1 MLRQSC
7 AKPHA
12 DQSPFAL
19 PKKAGDEGARVLPL
33 DDGQRADTNRG
44 SPPPS
49 QPSRRKAQRRGRTPA
64 VSPRRP
70 RCLGRSTQ
78 RLCRRTQALAT
89 GRRRR
94 ADPARGRATGP
105 WGSQTE
111 LWPCRESG
119 AVRLWATVAR
129 RRCATR
135 SRAFFSLE
143 TTSGA
148 SPSSFVQGSSPP
160 RPRRLAV
167 AALRQLLSQFPA
179 RMPSARR
186 LSKATPRRR

>member
-7 AKPHA
+7 AKLHA
-12 DQSPFAL
+12 DQSPFAA
-19 PKKAGDEGARVLPL
+19 PEESKDKGARALPL
-33 DDGQRADTNRG
+33 GDGRRADTNRG
-44 SPPPS
+44 SRPPS

-70 RCLGRSTQ
+70 RYLGRSTQ

-111 LWPCRESG
+111 LWPCREHG
-119 AVRLWATVAR
+119 AVRLWAIVVR
-129 RRCATR
+129 RRCAIR

-148 SPSSFVQGSSPP
+148 SPSAFVRGSSPP

-167 AALRQLLSQFPA
+167 AALRQLLSQSPA

-186 LSKATPRRR
+186 LSKAAPRRR